1 MVEEPHE
8 TLDGTVTGI
17 VFRNDETGYSV
28 LRVSGGDD
36 GSFRLNGSESV
47 VVGNCGAVWEG
58 EDLHAV
64 GEWVTDK
71 VHGRQFK
78 AKEITCATPR
88 SVAGIERYLAS
99 GLIKGIGPEYAKR
112 IVARFGEET
121 VEILDHHSG
130 RLREVPGIGET
141 RLTRIKKSWEA
152 ERGTR
157 EVMIFTQ
164 GYGISVAKTVKI
176 YRKYGP
182 DSIAVIKS
190 DPYRLCR
197 DIWGIGF
204 STADKIAMSVGMAKD
219 APERARAAII
229 HTLQTEAEDGG
240 HCWTAEPELLLH
252 AQELVDISVEKLSEA
267 LKLEMADGRV
277 IVEREMFVERGC
289 APVECCGLSGASHV
303 DNTTLNSQPST
314 PNDAEAGTRRVYLTD
329 LYWAE
334 RRVADRLRRMI
345 SAHRSFDPIDPE
357 RAIAWWETKSG
368 FRFAPAQ
375 ERAVY
380 TSLSNKVSIITG
392 GPGVGKTTII
402 RALVEIYGARRNA
415 KGEPLIKV
423 LTAAPTGRAAKRLS
437 ESTGVPSQTVHRL
450 LKYNPQTRQFTF
462 NAANPLP
469 GDVFVFDET
478 SMVDIRLMDS
488 LVEALPETATLIIV
502 GDTDQLPSVGPGNVL
517 HDLINSGAIA
527 CSRLTEIF
535 RQDNSGLIVRNAHRV
550 NAGQGFEMPPSGTE
564 SDFYFIQQNDPGRT
578 LAFVL
583 DFMTTR
589 IPRKFHLDPMTDV
602 QVLSPMRRNALG
614 TENLNMLLQQRLNP
628 EGPAVQRGATFFRK
642 GDRVMQLRNNYDKD
656 VFNGDVG
663 FIADA
668 YPAERKLVV
677 TFDGRPVEYAAG
689 DLDELAL
696 AYATTIHKSQGS
708 EYPAVIVLL
717 HNQHYMLL
725 QRNLLYTAITRGK
738 RLVLVIGSRWAA
750 EKAIET
756 NTVRSRRT
764 SLGERLAVN
773 GESTT

>member
-1 MVEEPHE
+1 MADAPLD

-28 LRVSGGDD
+28 LRVAGGGD
-36 GSFRLNGSESV
+36 GSFSLKGSESV
-47 VVGNCGAVWEG
+47 VVGTCGAVWEG

-141 RLTRIKKSWEA
+141 RLVRIKKSWEA

-182 DSIAVIKS
+182 DSIAIIKS

-219 APERARAAII
+219 APERARAAIV

-252 AQELVDISVEKLSEA
+252 AQELVDIPVEKLSEA
-267 LKLEMADGRV
+267 LKLEMAEGRV
-277 IVEREMFVERGC
+277 IIEREGKML
-289 APVECCGLSGASHV
+289 AQDDSL
-303 DNTTLNSQPST
+303 
-314 PNDAEAGTRRVYLTD
+314 NDAEAGTRRVYLTE

-334 RRVADRLRRMI
+334 RRVADRLRRMV
-345 SAHRSFDPIDPE
+345 AARRSFDPIDPD
-357 RAIAWWETKSG
+357 RAIAWWEAKSG

-415 KGEPLIKV
+415 KGEPIIKV

-462 NAANPLP
+462 NASNPLP

-488 LVEALPETATLIIV
+488 LVEALPEAATLIIV

-517 HDLINSGAIA
+517 HDLIGSGALA

-550 NAGQGFEMPPSGTE
+550 NAGQGFELPPSGAE
-564 SDFYFIQQNDPGRT
+564 SDFYFIQQNDPERT

-614 TENLNMLLQQRLNP
+614 TENLNLLLQQRLNP
-628 EGPAVQRGATFFRK
+628 EGPTVQRGATFFRK

-663 FIADA
+663 FVADA
-668 YPAERKLVV
+668 YPGERKLVV

-750 EKAIET
+750 QKAIET
-756 NTVRSRRT
+756 NVVRSRRT
-764 SLGERLAVN
+764 SLGERLAAM
-773 GESTT
+773 GESAA